1 MNWYL
6 TTLAILTLLQFSAP
20 PLAPIA
26 PALLSWHRE
35 GTGTSSPEFVS
46 LKVPDMPERA
56 PVRKLTDS
64 LGPVL
69 TSEAALMIDP
79 ISKAVLWEKDADEV
93 RAIASITKL
102 MSVIVVLDTRMD
114 LAAPV
119 TITPED
125 YSKFGYN
132 NFVVGEEVKAA
143 DLLAATLIA
152 SDNTAV
158 TALARASGLSR
169 ETFIANMNKRASG
182 LGLVHTHFVDPTG
195 LSSDNVSTAR
205 EVLVFA
211 AHAFALPDVAPLV
224 RRRAYEFTSEA
235 GTAHTIKTTDQ
246 LIGGILT
253 VIAGKTGYV
262 TDSGYNIVAQV
273 TRTGERPVLG
283 VVLGSASN
291 PDRFQ
296 DLKMLSFWTW
306 DNFTWQ

>member
-1 MNWYL
+1 MNWYII
-6 TTLAILTLLQFSAP
+6 TLAILTLLQFSVP
-20 PLAPIA
+20 PLVPVV

-35 GTGTSSPEFVS
+35 RTGTSSPEFVT
-46 LKVPDMPERA
+46 LKNIDPQENA
-56 PVRKLTDS
+56 PVRELNDS

-79 ISKAVLWEKDADEV
+79 VSKAVLWEKDADEV

-102 MSVIVVLDTRMD
+102 MSVIVALDTHMD
-114 LAAPV
+114 LQTAV
-119 TITPED
+119 TITDED
-125 YSKFGYN
+125 YSKFGFN

-158 TALARASGLSR
+158 TALARASGLPH
-169 ETFIANMNKRASG
+169 ETFIATMNKRASS
-182 LGLVHTHFVDPTG
+182 LGLEHTHFVDPTG

-211 AHAFALPDVAPLV
+211 AHAFSLPDVVPLV
-224 RRRAYEFTSEA
+224 KRRAYEFTSVS
-235 GTAHTIKTTDQ
+235 GTSHTIKTTDQ

-273 TRTGERPVLG
+273 TRTGEHPVLG

-296 DLKMLSFWTW
+296 DLKMLAFWVW
-306 DNFTWQ
+306 NNFTWQ

>member
-20 PLAPIA
+20 PLVPVA

-46 LKVPDMPERA
+46 LKTSDARENA
-56 PVRKLTDS
+56 PIRKLTDS

-79 ISKAVLWEKDADEV
+79 VSKEVLWEKDADEV

-102 MSVIVVLDTRMD
+102 MSVIVALDTRMD
-114 LAAPV
+114 LAAVV

-132 NFVVGEEVKAA
+132 NFVVGEEVKIA

-158 TALARASGLSR
+158 TALARASGSSR
-169 ETFIANMNKRASG
+169 ETFIATMNKRASS
-182 LGLVHTHFVDPTG
+182 LGLAHTRFVDSTG
-195 LSSDNVSTAR
+195 LSGDNVSTAR

-224 RRRAYEFTSEA
+224 RRRVYEFTSVT

-253 VIAGKTGYV
+253 VLAGKTGYV

-273 TRTGERPVLG
+273 TRVGAHPVLG

-296 DLKMLSFWTW
+296 DLKMLSFWVW
-306 DNFTWQ
+306 NNFTWQ

>member
-6 TTLAILTLLQFSAP
+6 TTLALLALLQFSAT
-20 PLAPIA
+20 PLTPVA

-35 GTGTSSPEFVS
+35 GTGTSSTEFVN
-46 LKVPDMPERA
+46 LKKSSSHEKA
-56 PVRKLTDS
+56 PVRMLNDS

-79 ISKAVLWEKDADEV
+79 VSKAVLWEKDADEV

-102 MSVIVVLDTRMD
+102 MSVIVALETHID
-114 LAAPV
+114 LTTVV
-119 TITPED
+119 TITQDD
-125 YSKFGYN
+125 YSDFGYN

-158 TALARASGLSR
+158 TALARATGLPHES
-169 ETFIANMNKRASG
+169 FVSSMNQKARG
-182 LGLVHTHFVDPTG
+182 LGLTHTRFADPTG
-195 LSSDNVSTAR
+195 LSNENISTAR

-211 AHAFALPDVAPLV
+211 AHAFAVPDVAALV
-224 RRRAYEFTSEA
+224 RRRTYDLTSVS
-235 GTAHTIKTTDQ
+235 GTAHELKTTDQ

-273 TRTGERPVLG
+273 TRAAEHPVLG
-283 VVLGSASN
+283 VVLGSATN

-296 DLKMLSFWTW
+296 DFKMLSFWVW